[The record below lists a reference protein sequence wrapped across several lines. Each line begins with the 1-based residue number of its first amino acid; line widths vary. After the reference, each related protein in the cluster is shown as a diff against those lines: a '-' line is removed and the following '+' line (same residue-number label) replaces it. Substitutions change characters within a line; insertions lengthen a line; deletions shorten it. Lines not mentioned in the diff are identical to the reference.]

1 MYNFTIKNCKRL
13 QTAPSLIGRAI
24 LVIKRNSYLGELC

>member
-1 MYNFTIKNCKRL
+1 MYNFTEKNCKRL

-24 LVIKRNSYLGELC
+24 LVKKLLYLGELC